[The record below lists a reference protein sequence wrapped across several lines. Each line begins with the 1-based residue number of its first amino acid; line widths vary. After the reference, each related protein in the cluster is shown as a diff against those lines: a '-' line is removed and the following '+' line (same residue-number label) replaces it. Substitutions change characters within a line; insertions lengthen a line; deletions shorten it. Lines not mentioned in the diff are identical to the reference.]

1 MADSLDELEELAQEI
16 VPWTLTVDGLPVL
29 DVENTFQL
37 EQSFYK
43 DAYLLPI
50 PQSLQKMKVE
60 SPKLAEDWRYKIR
73 TILTTLF
80 NQDYAIVRMKKHP
93 EYVHSYLL
101 VRRSLLAL

>member
-1 MADSLDELEELAQEI
+1 
-16 VPWTLTVDGLPVL
+16 
-29 DVENTFQL
+29 
-37 EQSFYK
+37 
-43 DAYLLPI
+43 
-50 PQSLQKMKVE
+50 MKVE

-80 NQDYAIVRMKKHP
+80 NQDYAVVRMKKHP

>member
-1 MADSLDELEELAQEI
+1 MLDI
-16 VPWTLTVDGLPVL
+16 DG
-29 DVENTFQL
+29 EFQH
-37 EQSFYK
+37 EQLYYK

-50 PQSLQKMKVE
+50 PQYLQKMKVE
-60 SPKLAEDWRYKIR
+60 SPKLAEDWRFKVR

-80 NQDYAIVRMKKHP
+80 EQNYAIVRMKKNK

>member
-1 MADSLDELEELAQEI
+1 M
-16 VPWTLTVDGLPVL
+16 DGLPVL
-29 DVENTFQL
+29 DIDGTFQQ

-50 PQSLQKMKVE
+50 PQFLQKMKVE

-80 NQDYAIVRMKKHP
+80 EQDYAIVRMKKHK

-101 VRRSLLAL
+101 VRRSLLAI